1 MDGPPGKMQRPG
13 YCPKVTGLFLFING
27 VFMNRILIFVLLMMI
42 SATGFAQAPQGTNV
56 ARLIELAREL
66 KERRQLQK
74 AEAIEKAIVMDWPI
88 RQKLEDGGVMEL
100 QRLDENGNPVYY
112 ITDNLDAARTLSS
125 DDVWAGGSAGLSL
138 DGSGIII
145 GEWDGGSVL
154 ATHQELT
161 GAGRVTQMD
170 SPSGTSDHST
180 HVAGTM
186 IASGVVAA
194 AHGMATGAHIQA
206 WDYNDDT
213 PEMTSAAAGGLL
225 MSNHS
230 YGVLCGWRYIW
241 WYGDSNVDP
250 NEDYKFGY
258 YTEDESK
265 VWDEIAHNAP
275 YYLIMKSA
283 GNDRGEADWRGST
296 SPEKD
301 GGADGYD
308 CVGPQAVSKNVLTVG
323 AVDAIPAGYSQASD
337 VVMSS
342 FSGWGPTDDGRIKP
356 DVVAN
361 GVGVYSCTDVS
372 NTSYD
377 TFDGTSMATPN
388 TTGSMALV
396 RQHYQSFS
404 SGQPMRAATLK
415 ALAIH
420 CADESG
426 TTPGPD
432 YSFGWG
438 LVNTKKMTDVISDEF
453 GGNSTHLIREIVLNN
468 AGSYTIQVNALGTQ
482 PLKATICW
490 TDLPGTP
497 VAPLVL
503 NPTDLM
509 LVNDLDLR
517 VNYQSTVYQPWRLNP
532 ASPASAATTGDNFR
546 DNVEQV
552 YIASP
557 AAGNHVITVNH
568 KNSLQGGNQAF
579 SLIISGA
586 AWEDNPLPVML
597 SSFNAVAGNRKV
609 ALAWQTE
616 SELDNLGFEIARSTQ
631 PESGFSV
638 IASYTSE
645 DQLRG
650 HGTSSHSNMYGF
662 DDYSVENGKTY
673 WYKLVDIAMG
683 GQRTEHGPILSRPS
697 AEITM
702 DRETGVIPQQFGL
715 SANFP
720 NPFNPETR
728 FILSVPE
735 VNSAAPFIEINIFD
749 ISGKLVKTLY
759 HGNLSAGRYTIT
771 WDGTDTQSQ
780 PAPSGMYIYSV
791 NSARFRQAGKMMLI
805 K

>member
-1 MDGPPGKMQRPG
+1 
-13 YCPKVTGLFLFING
+13 
-27 VFMNRILIFVLLMMI
+27 
-42 SATGFAQAPQGTNV
+42 
-56 ARLIELAREL
+56 
-66 KERRQLQK
+66 
-74 AEAIEKAIVMDWPI
+74 
-88 RQKLEDGGVMEL
+88 
-100 QRLDENGNPVYY
+100 
-112 ITDNLDAARTLSS
+112 
-125 DDVWAGGSAGLSL
+125 
-138 DGSGIII
+138 
-145 GEWDGGSVL
+145 
-154 ATHQELT
+154 
-161 GAGRVTQMD
+161 MD

-241 WYGDSNVDP
+241 WYGDENVDA

-258 YTEDESK
+258 YTEDETK
-265 VWDEIAHNAP
+265 VWDEIAYNAP
-275 YYLIMKSA
+275 YYLIFKSA
-283 GNDRGEADWRGST
+283 GNDRGEADWGGST

-308 CVGPQAVSKNVLTVG
+308 CVGPQAVAKNVLTVG
-323 AVDAIPAGYSQASD
+323 AVNAIPAGYSQPSD

-426 TTPGPD
+426 SNPGPD

-438 LVNTKKMTDVISDEF
+438 LVNTKKMTDVISDDF
-453 GGNSTHLIREIVLNN
+453 QGNSTHTISELVLNN
-468 AGSYTIQVNALGTQ
+468 AASYTLQVNALGNQ
-482 PLKATICW
+482 PLKITICW

-497 VAPLVL
+497 VTPLEL
-503 NPTDLM
+503 NPPDLM
-509 LVNDLDLR
+509 LVNDLDMRLT
-517 VNYQSTVYQPWRLNP
+517 YQSSTYYPWILNP
-532 ASPASAATTGDNFR
+532 AIPAAAATSGDNFR
-546 DNVEQV
+546 DNVEQIYLAAPTV
-552 YIASP
+552 GTYILT
-557 AAGNHVITVNH
+557 INH
-568 KNSLQGGNQAF
+568 KGTLSGGSQAYA
-579 SLIISGA
+579 LVVSGA
-586 AWEDNPLPVML
+586 TTNDDPLPVML
-597 SSFNAVAGNRKV
+597 SSFTANAGNGRV
-609 ALAWQTE
+609 ALSWQTE
-616 SELDNLGFEIARSTQ
+616 SEIDNLGFEIARSTQ
-631 PESGFSV
+631 PNAEYTV
-638 IASYTSE
+638 IATYKNDSRLE
-645 DQLRG
+645 G
-650 HGTSSHSNMYGF
+650 FGTSSHSHAYKFVDSG
-662 DDYSVENGKTY
+662 VENETVY

-683 GQRTEHGPILSRPS
+683 GQRTEHGPLQVRPS
-697 AEITM
+697 AGIYMEN
-702 DRETGVIPQQFGL
+702 ETGIIPQQFEL

-728 FILSVPE
+728 FTVSVPE
-735 VNSAAPFIEINIFD
+735 AANAAPFTEINIFD
-749 ISGKLVKTLY
+749 ITGRLVKTLY
-759 HGNLSAGRYTIT
+759 RADLSAGRYTIT
-771 WDGTDTQSQ
+771 WDGTNLQGQTV
-780 PAPSGMYIYSV
+780 PSGMYIYSV
-791 NSARFRQAGKMMLI
+791 RTALFSQTRKMIMM